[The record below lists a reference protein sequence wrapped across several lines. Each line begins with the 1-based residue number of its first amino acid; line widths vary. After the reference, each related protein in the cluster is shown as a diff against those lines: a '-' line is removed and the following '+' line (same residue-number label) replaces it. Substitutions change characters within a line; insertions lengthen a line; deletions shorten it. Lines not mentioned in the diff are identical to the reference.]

1 MRRMTVCSRVRRTAV
16 EMPYSDLYDEVIHC
30 PRFFKNVKHAKARIR
45 NAPHVG
51 GDTL

>member
-1 MRRMTVCSRVRRTAV
+1 MISLFRQTGV

-30 PRFFKNVKHAKARIR
+30 PRFFKNVKQANARIH
-45 NAPHVG
+45 NAPYLG